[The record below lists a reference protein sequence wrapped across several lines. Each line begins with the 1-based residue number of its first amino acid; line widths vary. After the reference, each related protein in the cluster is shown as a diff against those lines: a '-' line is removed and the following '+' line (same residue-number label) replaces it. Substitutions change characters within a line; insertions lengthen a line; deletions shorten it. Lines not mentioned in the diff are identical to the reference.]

1 MDTVN
6 DRHIGLFRKS
16 LILLNFVAVIY
27 NAFLFLFITKYIVVN
42 GLSHSLIESIGSI
55 PRSPGYTFFASVGSF
70 SILLL
75 VMYFRIDLEEKH
87 RVSKDL
93 LTFIEMILMM
103 AILYLL
109 YDCYN
114 GIILFVFADIIY
126 NARDNK
132 YWLWFLGISFGMLL
146 LSNYSLISTVMKMP
160 SLDVYISFMPRATGV
175 TISFFRSFIDS
186 LNMVLFILFLITY
199 LITSLDEQSHIKEE
213 LDMVSQVNTEL
224 NSYVALTEKIAE
236 DRERKRI
243 AREIHDTLGHALTG
257 IAAGVDACIV
267 LIDSDVDRTKQ
278 QLKIVSGVI
287 REGIGDVRRSL
298 NKLRPGALED
308 RTLKDAIIKMIDEY
322 RELSKLNISL
332 YYEWDYID
340 FDNTKE
346 DILFRMI
353 QESITNSL
361 RHGHAKN
368 VEINLFNTEQCYYI
382 IIQDDGIGSEHI
394 TYGYGLKQMKER
406 LAMIGGSVEYIGD
419 QGFRTMAMIPK
430 VKGEDKNDKSTN
442 SR

>member
-1 MDTVN
+1 
-6 DRHIGLFRKS
+6 
-16 LILLNFVAVIY
+16 
-27 NAFLFLFITKYIVVN
+27 
-42 GLSHSLIESIGSI
+42 
-55 PRSPGYTFFASVGSF
+55 
-70 SILLL
+70 
-75 VMYFRIDLEEKH
+75 
-87 RVSKDL
+87 
-93 LTFIEMILMM
+93 
-103 AILYLL
+103 
-109 YDCYN
+109 
-114 GIILFVFADIIY
+114 
-126 NARDNK
+126 
-132 YWLWFLGISFGMLL
+132 MLL
-146 LSNYSLISTVMKMP
+146 LSNYSLISTIMKMP
-160 SLDVYISFMPRATGV
+160 SLDVYIRFMPRATGV
-175 TISFFRSFIDS
+175 SISFFRSFIDS

>member
-1 MDTVN
+1 MEHVN
-6 DRHIGLFRKS
+6 DRHIGIFRKS
-16 LILLNFVAVIY
+16 LILLNFIAVIY
-27 NAFLFLFITKYIVVN
+27 NASLFLYITKYIVYN
-42 GLSHSLIESIGSI
+42 GLSHSLIENISCI
-55 PRSPGYTFFASVGSF
+55 PRSPLVTFFMSIGSYC
-70 SILLL
+70 ILLL
-75 VMYFRIDLEEKH
+75 IMYFRVDLEEKRH
-87 RVSKDL
+87 VSKDL

-103 AILYLL
+103 ALLYLL

-132 YWLWFLGISFGMLL
+132 YWLWFLGISFTMLL
-146 LSNYSLISTVMKMP
+146 LSNYSLISTIMSMP
-160 SLDVYISFMPRATGV
+160 SLDVYIHFIPHATSV
-175 TISFFRSFIDS
+175 TVSFFRSFIDS

-199 LITSLDEQSHIKEE
+199 LMTSLDEQNHIKEE
-213 LDMVSQVNTEL
+213 LDMVSQVNDEL
-224 NSYVALTEKIAE
+224 NNYVALTEKIAE

-267 LIDSDVDRTKQ
+267 LIDVDVDRTKQ
-278 QLKIVSGVI
+278 QLQTISGVV

-340 FDNTKE
+340 FDNIKE
-346 DILFRMI
+346 DILFRLI

-368 VEINLFNTEQCYYI
+368 VEINLFNMDNNYYI

-394 TYGYGLKQMKER
+394 SYGYGLKQMKER
-406 LAMIGGSVEYIGD
+406 LAMIGGSVEYRGD
-419 QGFRTMAMIPK
+419 QGFRTMAIIPK
-430 VKGEDKNDKSTN
+430 VKGEEKND
-442 SR
+442 

>member
-1 MDTVN
+1 
-6 DRHIGLFRKS
+6 
-16 LILLNFVAVIY
+16 
-27 NAFLFLFITKYIVVN
+27 
-42 GLSHSLIESIGSI
+42 
-55 PRSPGYTFFASVGSF
+55 
-70 SILLL
+70 
-75 VMYFRIDLEEKH
+75 
-87 RVSKDL
+87 
-93 LTFIEMILMM
+93 
-103 AILYLL
+103 
-109 YDCYN
+109 
-114 GIILFVFADIIY
+114 
-126 NARDNK
+126 
-132 YWLWFLGISFGMLL
+132 
-146 LSNYSLISTVMKMP
+146 
-160 SLDVYISFMPRATGV
+160 
-175 TISFFRSFIDS
+175 
-186 LNMVLFILFLITY
+186 MVLFILFLITY

-278 QLKIVSGVI
+278 QLKIVSSVI

-406 LAMIGGSVEYIGD
+406 LAMIGGSVEYMGD
-419 QGFRTMAMIPK
+419 HGFRTMAMIPK